1 MMIHQIKFKLKKRK
15 RIGRGKVGGNYSGR
29 GLKGQK
35 SRAGRR
41 IRPAERDVIIRI
53 PKKRGFKFRSLSP
66 KPIVVNL
73 EKINKIFNEGER
85 VDLFS
90 LKDKKVVKIPKSKK
104 NIKVKILSKGELR
117 KKLIFSSEL
126 LFSQKAKEKIINSG
140 SSIE

>member
-1 MMIHQIKFKLKKRK
+1 MIHQIKFKLKKRK

-41 IRPAERDVIIRI
+41 IRPAERDLIIRI
-53 PKKRGFKFRSLSP
+53 PKKRGFKFRSLSL

-73 EKINKIFNEGER
+73 ENINKIFNEGER
-85 VDLFS
+85 VDLVS

-104 NIKVKILSKGELR
+104 NIKVKNFIKR
-117 KKLIFSSEL
+117 RIN
-126 LFSQKAKEKIINSG
+126 KETNFFQ
-140 SSIE
+140 

>member
-1 MMIHQIKFKLKKRK
+1 
-15 RIGRGKVGGNYSGR
+15 
-29 GLKGQK
+29 
-35 SRAGRR
+35 
-41 IRPAERDVIIRI
+41 
-53 PKKRGFKFRSLSP
+53 
-66 KPIVVNL
+66 
-73 EKINKIFNEGER
+73 

-104 NIKVKILSKGELR
+104 NIKVKILSKGELT